1 MMNSHRFSPAESI
14 LFELHD
20 DGVAV
25 ITINRPERRNA
36 IDRATA
42 QAISDTLDRVDG
54 DDAVRV
60 AVITGAGRTFCAGM
74 DLKALNA
81 TGERPIVEGRGQ
93 FGICRR
99 PPLKPL
105 IAAVEGH
112 ALGGGT
118 EIALASDIII
128 AAEDAT
134 FGLPEVRLGL
144 AAAAGG
150 AIRLPRRIPYGLALE
165 YVLTGRPI
173 PAPRAHEL
181 GLVNHLSEPGQA
193 LEDALSLAAEIAAN
207 APLGVRLSK
216 QVMLE
221 TQDVSMAEAFELQEP
236 LMQIIRS
243 SEDAA
248 EGARAFVEKRTPVW
262 KGR

>member
-1 MMNSHRFSPAESI
+1 MRSYDSDLSDSI
-14 LFELHD
+14 LFELTD
-20 DGVAV
+20 AGVAV

-42 QAISDTLDRVDG
+42 QAISDALDRVDA
-54 DDAVRV
+54 DEVVRV
-60 AVITGAGRTFCAGM
+60 AVITGAGGTFCAGM

-81 TGERPIVEGRGQ
+81 TGERPIVDGRGQ

-118 EIALASDIII
+118 EIALASDMII

-134 FGLPEVRLGL
+134 FGLPEVKLGL

-165 YVLTGRPI
+165 YILTGRSI
-173 PAPRAHEL
+173 PARRAHEL
-181 GLVNHLSEPGQA
+181 GLVNRLSEPGEA
-193 LEDALSLAAEIAAN
+193 LHEALSLAEEIAAN

-216 QVMLE
+216 QVMIE
-221 TQDVSMAEAFELQEP
+221 TQDVSMSEAFELQEP
-236 LMQIIRS
+236 LIQIIRS

-248 EGARAFVEKRTPVW
+248 EGARAFVEKRPPVW
-262 KGR
+262 KGC

>member
-1 MMNSHRFSPAESI
+1 MSVYEAAARRSVR
-14 LFELHD
+14 FELD
-20 DGVAV
+20 DTGVAV
-25 ITINRPERRNA
+25 ITIDRPDRRNA

-42 QAISDTLDRVDG
+42 QAISDALDRVDD

-60 AVITGAGRTFCAGM
+60 AVITGAGGTFSAGM

-81 TGERPIVEGRGQ
+81 TGERPIIEGRGQ
-93 FGICRR
+93 FGICRK
-99 PPLKPL
+99 PPVKPL
-105 IAAVEGH
+105 IAAVEGV

-118 EIALASDIII
+118 EIALAADIIV

-134 FGLPEVRLGL
+134 FGLPEVKLGL

-150 AIRLPRRIPYGLALE
+150 AIRLPRRIPYGLAME
-165 YVLTGRPI
+165 HVLTGRPL
-173 PAPRAHEL
+173 PARRAHEL
-181 GLVNHLSEPGQA
+181 GLVNHLTPSGEA
-193 LEDALSLAAEIAAN
+193 LAAALRIAAEIAAN

-216 QVMLE
+216 QVMVE
-221 TQDVSMAEAFELQEP
+221 TQDVSVADAFALQEP

-248 EGARAFVEKRTPVW
+248 EGARAFVEKRKPVW

>member
-1 MMNSHRFSPAESI
+1 MSSYDSDLSDSI
-14 LFELHD
+14 LFELTD
-20 DGVAV
+20 AGVAV

-42 QAISDTLDRVDG
+42 QAISDALDRVDA
-54 DDAVRV
+54 DEVVRV
-60 AVITGAGRTFCAGM
+60 AVITGAGGTFSAGM

-81 TGERPIVEGRGQ
+81 TGERPIVDGRGQ

-118 EIALASDIII
+118 EIALASDMII

-134 FGLPEVRLGL
+134 FGLPEVKLGL

-165 YVLTGRPI
+165 YILTGRSI
-173 PAPRAHEL
+173 PARRAHEL
-181 GLVNHLSEPGQA
+181 GLVNRLSEPGEA
-193 LEDALSLAAEIAAN
+193 LHEALSLAEEIAAN

-216 QVMLE
+216 QMMIE

-236 LMQIIRS
+236 LIQIIRS

-248 EGARAFVEKRTPVW
+248 EGARAFVEKRPPVW
-262 KGR
+262 KGC

>member
-1 MMNSHRFSPAESI
+1 MRSYDSDLSDSI
-14 LFELHD
+14 LFELTD
-20 DGVAV
+20 AGVAV

-42 QAISDTLDRVDG
+42 QAISDALDRVDA
-54 DDAVRV
+54 DEVVRV
-60 AVITGAGRTFCAGM
+60 AVITGAGGTFSAGM

-81 TGERPIVEGRGQ
+81 SGERPIVDGRGQ

-118 EIALASDIII
+118 EIALASDMII

-134 FGLPEVRLGL
+134 FGLPEVKLGL

-165 YVLTGRPI
+165 YILTGRSI
-173 PAPRAHEL
+173 PARRAHEL
-181 GLVNHLSEPGQA
+181 GLVNRLSEPGEA
-193 LEDALSLAAEIAAN
+193 LREALSLAEEIAAN

-216 QVMLE
+216 QMMIE

-236 LMQIIRS
+236 LIQIIRS

-248 EGARAFVEKRTPVW
+248 EGARAFVEKRPPVW

>member
-1 MMNSHRFSPAESI
+1 MLSHDSTLPENI
-14 LFELHD
+14 LFDLRAG
-20 DGVAV
+20 GVAV

-42 QAISDTLDRVDG
+42 QAIADALDRVD
-54 DDAVRV
+54 DEDEVRV
-60 AVITGAGRTFCAGM
+60 AIITGAGGTFSAGM

-81 TGERPIVEGRGQ
+81 TGERPIVDGRGQ
-93 FGICRR
+93 FGICRQ
-99 PPLKPL
+99 PPMKPL

-173 PAPRAHEL
+173 PARRAHEL
-181 GLVNHLSEPGQA
+181 GLVNHLSEPGESLNSA
-193 LEDALSLAAEIAAN
+193 LALAREIAAN

-248 EGARAFVEKRTPVW
+248 EGARAFVEKRPPVW

>member
-1 MMNSHRFSPAESI
+1 MRSYDSDLSDSI
-14 LFELHD
+14 LFELTD
-20 DGVAV
+20 AGVAV

-36 IDRATA
+36 IARATA
-42 QAISDTLDRVDG
+42 QAISDALDRVDA
-54 DDAVRV
+54 DEVVRV
-60 AVITGAGRTFCAGM
+60 AVITGAGGTFSAGM

-81 TGERPIVEGRGQ
+81 TGERPIVDGRGQ

-118 EIALASDIII
+118 EIALASDMII

-134 FGLPEVRLGL
+134 FGLPEVKLGL

-165 YVLTGRPI
+165 YILTGRSI
-173 PAPRAHEL
+173 PARRAHEL
-181 GLVNHLSEPGQA
+181 GLVNRLSEPGEA
-193 LEDALSLAAEIAAN
+193 VREALSLAEEIAAN

-216 QVMLE
+216 QVMIE
-221 TQDVSMAEAFELQEP
+221 TQDVSMSEAFELQEP

-248 EGARAFVEKRTPVW
+248 EGARAFVEKRPPVW

>member
-1 MMNSHRFSPAESI
+1 MLSHDSTLPENI
-14 LFELHD
+14 LFDLRAG
-20 DGVAV
+20 GVAV

-42 QAISDTLDRVDG
+42 QAIADALDRVD
-54 DDAVRV
+54 DEDEVRV
-60 AVITGAGRTFCAGM
+60 AIITGAGGTFSAGM

-81 TGERPIVEGRGQ
+81 TGERPIVDGRGQ
-93 FGICRR
+93 FGICRQ
-99 PPLKPL
+99 PPTKPL

-173 PAPRAHEL
+173 PARRAHEL
-181 GLVNHLSEPGQA
+181 GLVNHLSEAGESLDAA
-193 LEDALSLAAEIAAN
+193 LALAREIAAN

-236 LMQIIRS
+236 LMQIIRT

-248 EGARAFVEKRTPVW
+248 EGARAFVEKRPPVW

>member
-1 MMNSHRFSPAESI
+1 MRSYDSDLSDSI
-14 LFELHD
+14 LFELTD
-20 DGVAV
+20 AGVAV

-42 QAISDTLDRVDG
+42 QAISDALDRVDA
-54 DDAVRV
+54 DEVVRV
-60 AVITGAGRTFCAGM
+60 AVITGAGGTFCAGM

-81 TGERPIVEGRGQ
+81 TGERPIVDGRGQ

-118 EIALASDIII
+118 EIALASDMII

-134 FGLPEVRLGL
+134 FGLPEVKLGL

-165 YVLTGRPI
+165 YILTGRSI
-173 PAPRAHEL
+173 PARRAHEL
-181 GLVNHLSEPGQA
+181 GLVNRLSEPGET
-193 LEDALSLAAEIAAN
+193 LHEALSLAEEIAAN

-216 QVMLE
+216 QVMIE
-221 TQDVSMAEAFELQEP
+221 TQDVSMSEAFELQEP
-236 LMQIIRS
+236 LIQIIRS

-248 EGARAFVEKRTPVW
+248 EGARAFVEKRPPVW
-262 KGR
+262 KGC

>member
-1 MMNSHRFSPAESI
+1 MHSYDSSLSDSI
-14 LFELHD
+14 LFELKRA
-20 DGVAV
+20 GVAV

-42 QAISDTLDRVDG
+42 QAISDALDRVDA
-54 DDAVRV
+54 DEVVRV
-60 AVITGAGRTFCAGM
+60 AVITGAGGAFSAGM

-81 TGERPIVEGRGQ
+81 TGERPIVDGRGQ

-118 EIALASDIII
+118 EIALASDMII

-134 FGLPEVRLGL
+134 FGLPEVKLGL

-165 YVLTGRPI
+165 YILTGRSI
-173 PAPRAHEL
+173 PARRAHEL
-181 GLVNHLSEPGQA
+181 GLVNRLSEPGEA
-193 LEDALSLAAEIAAN
+193 VREALSLAEEIAAN

-216 QVMLE
+216 QVMIE

-236 LMQIIRS
+236 LIQIIRS

-248 EGARAFVEKRTPVW
+248 EGARAFVEKRPPVW
-262 KGR
+262 KGC